1 MPTLRQLL
9 STPTS
14 IPRHFLKNWLLFVIQ
29 KNASFLIS
37 NDDYALSDDEL
48 QKFND
53 GLLKLQAGMPLA
65 YLAGTQGFWRY
76 EFMVNEYTLIP
87 RADSEILIET
97 ALELIKEMPNPSIL
111 DLGTGTGC
119 LAISLDLEL
128 PTAQVTAVDFS
139 LNALEIA
146 KQNNDN
152 LNANVNF
159 IHSNWFEHI
168 AGQFELI
175 ISNPP
180 YIAGDDEHLKDLT
193 FEPITALTSDD
204 NGLAD
209 IKKIVNG
216 AKNHLINNGYLLLE
230 HGYNQKQSVQMI
242 LAQAG
247 FCDVRTIQDYGGN
260 DRVTLG
266 QWHYTIFCNQ

>member
-9 STPTS
+9 STPTN
-14 IPRHFLKNWLLFVIQ
+14 IPRHFLKNWLLFIIQ
-29 KNASFLIS
+29 KSPTYLIS
-37 NDDYALSDDEL
+37 NDDYVLSDDQL

-53 GLLKLQAGMPLA
+53 GLLKLQNGTPLA
-65 YLAGTQGFWRY
+65 YLTGTQGFWRY
-76 EFMVNEYTLIP
+76 EFLVNEHTLIP

-97 ALELIKEMPNPSIL
+97 ALGLAKEMSNPRIL

-119 LAISLDLEL
+119 LAISLALEL

-139 LNALEIA
+139 LNALAVA

-152 LNANVNF
+152 LNADVNF
-159 IHSNWFEHI
+159 IHSDWFNNINE
-168 AGQFELI
+168 QFDFI

-180 YIAGDDEHLKDLT
+180 YIASDDEHLKNLT
-193 FEPITALTSDD
+193 HEPITALTSDD

-209 IKKIVNG
+209 IKKIASG
-216 AKNHLINNGYLLLE
+216 AKNHLSQNGYLLLE
-230 HGYNQKQSVQMI
+230 HGYDQKQSVQTI
-242 LAQAG
+242 LNQAG
-247 FCDVRTIQDYGGN
+247 FYDVRTIQDYGGN

-266 QWHYTIFCNQ
+266 RLR

>member
-1 MPTLRQLL
+1 MPTIRQLL
-9 STPTS
+9 ATPTD

-29 KNASFLIS
+29 KSPTFLIS
-37 NDDYALSDDEL
+37 NDDYVLSDDEY
-48 QKFND
+48 QAFYQ
-53 GLLKLQAGMPLA
+53 GLLKLQDGLPLA
-65 YLAGTQGFWRY
+65 YLTGTQGFWRY
-76 EFMVNEYTLIP
+76 EFLVNEHTLIP

-97 ALELIKEMPNPSIL
+97 ALTLIKDTPTPRIL

-119 LAISLDLEL
+119 LAISLALEL

-139 LNALEIA
+139 LNALAIA

-152 LNANVNF
+152 LNAKVEF

-168 AGQFELI
+168 TGQFELI
-175 ISNPP
+175 VSNPP
-180 YIAGDDEHLKDLT
+180 YIANDDEHLKNLT
-193 FEPITALTSDD
+193 HEPITALASDD

-230 HGYNQKQSVQMI
+230 HGYDQKESVQAI
-242 LAQAG
+242 LNQAG
-247 FCDVRTIQDYGGN
+247 FYDIRTIQDYGGN

-266 QWHYTIFCNQ
+266 RLR